1 MWSGYTVV
9 DTITI
14 YINLFIVDHNLQ
26 FMIYQFCSN
35 GNAQMVGGNDNQAL
49 NPNLHVIQK
58 LYQVG

>member
-1 MWSGYTVV
+1 M
-9 DTITI
+9 TIMEKQI
-14 YINLFIVDHNLQ
+14 RDLFIVDHNLQ

-35 GNAQMVGGNDNQAL
+35 GTLSNAQMVGGNDNQAL